1 MLDCRIPI
9 LLFAEQP
16 LVYSRHTN
24 GTELT
29 WNKSTQLHD
38 AFIGHARQRHHL
50 VGCSETRSASAQRVL
65 DTRVP
70 LRLPTLQFQS
80 VNQSI
85 NVKFVGRRYT
95 TRPGAPTV
103 VSAKH
108 DHEVHS

>member
-65 DTRVP
+65 DTMRSSAAAHAAVSIN
-70 LRLPTLQFQS
+70 QS
-80 VNQSI
+80 VNQREI
-85 NVKFVGRRYT
+85 CR
-95 TRPGAPTV
+95 APLYDTSR
-103 VSAKH
+103 SA
-108 DHEVHS
+108 DSSQW